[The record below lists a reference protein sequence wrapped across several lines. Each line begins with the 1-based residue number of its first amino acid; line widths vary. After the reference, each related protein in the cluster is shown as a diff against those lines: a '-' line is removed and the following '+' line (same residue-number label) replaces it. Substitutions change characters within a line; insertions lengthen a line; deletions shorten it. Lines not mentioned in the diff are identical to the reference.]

1 MSAARHA
8 HPFAAEDL
16 GMRPAAFHRAG
27 RHAAAVPAATT
38 ETGADQ

>member
-1 MSAARHA
+1 MTATTAPRHA

-16 GMRPAAFHRAG
+16 GQRPAAFHRAG
-27 RHAAAVPAATT
+27 RHAAATT